1 MDLLDRSGRTDLCA
15 DAALAVSELVTNAV
29 VHAGGPIT
37 LSVAYLDSTLHVEV
51 HDTAR
56 APLPSVRK
64 PPASE
69 KTGRGLN
76 LVALVADRWS
86 VTPTPGGKTVWFE
99 MS

>member
-1 MDLLDRSGRTDLCA
+1 MDLLDRSGRADLCA
-15 DAALAVSELVTNAV
+15 DAALAVSELVSNAV
-29 VHAGGPIT
+29 VHAGGPVT
-37 LSVAYLDSTLHVEV
+37 VSAAYVDSTLRVEV
-51 HDTAR
+51 HDTE
-56 APLPSVRK
+56 PTLPPSARK

-76 LVALVADRWS
+76 LVTLLADRWS